1 MAGCGEAALA
11 LGEGVAMEAGGAMA
25 VRADELAG
33 PRGGWLEG
41 SRSSLFLCGWRH
53 ERGRGRDREEGVAA
67 QGRRVGCGLGL
78 ELVGAPTG
86 LWA

>member
-1 MAGCGEAALA
+1 MA
-11 LGEGVAMEAGGAMA
+11 MRAG
-25 VRADELAG
+25 ELAG

-53 ERGRGRDREEGVAA
+53 ERGRARDREEGVVA
-67 QGRRVGCGLGL
+67 QGRREGCGLGL